1 MIMEI
6 MQTICTVEGSV
17 GSNIYLGMYRTTHIF
32 RDGTLNVVLLS
43 PLSEYFHDV
52 VRNLMFEFTNTIKA
66 AFVIMS
72 LMWSFTPATCLL
84 QLSVLSRQSAHWS
97 PFRKLVSSFAFTVVC
112 LIFVG
117 FTIPM
122 IMPSRKLALLMEKS
136 MKELFKI
143 PDEQFVQTYG
153 ISITHADINDGKSM
167 LIFIL
172 MFAVIPY
179 LLSYTI
185 IVITIRKSILP
196 LVILSIPVSIAT
208 YGTVLNADLGL
219 ATLPLT
225 AFVWLCPVAQVT
237 NLSHSFHHTDDDT
250 NYRPQCNFV
259 MCDIRH
265 LLLPNHRKL

>member
-17 GSNIYLGMYRTTHIF
+17 ELTGVH
-32 RDGTLNVVLLS
+32 
-43 PLSEYFHDV
+43 
-52 VRNLMFEFTNTIKA
+52 FEI
-66 AFVIMS
+66 
-72 LMWSFTPATCLL
+72 LL
-84 QLSVLSRQSAHWS
+84 Q
-97 PFRKLVSSFAFTVVC
+97 
-112 LIFVG
+112 

-225 AFVWLCPVAQVT
+225 AFVWLCPVAQDYIT
-237 NLSHSFHHTDDDT
+237 K
-250 NYRPQCNFV
+250 
-259 MCDIRH
+259 
-265 LLLPNHRKL
+265 HRS